1 MRDGYASSLC
11 LFEKDGKRTALFFAE
26 ADDAYSWADWSDEL
40 DPRERLVTGYA
51 LFAPDGTVEAYG
63 GLALVAADRVE
74 PLLARLN
81 TRSRIGSFGYIDWQA
96 CWPSRAR
103 LTADGRLILRDKAGE
118 WTVIPLS
125 DLIER

>member
-1 MRDGYASSLC
+1 MRDEYAAALC
-11 LFEKDGKRTALFFAE
+11 LLEKDGRRSLLFYEE
-26 ADDAYSWADWSDEL
+26 ADASSWADRSDGF

-51 LFAPDGTVEAYG
+51 LLAPDGTVEAYG

-74 PLLARLN
+74 PLLAKLN
-81 TRSRIGSFGYIDWQA
+81 TRARIGSFGYIDWQA

-125 DLIER
+125 DLIKK